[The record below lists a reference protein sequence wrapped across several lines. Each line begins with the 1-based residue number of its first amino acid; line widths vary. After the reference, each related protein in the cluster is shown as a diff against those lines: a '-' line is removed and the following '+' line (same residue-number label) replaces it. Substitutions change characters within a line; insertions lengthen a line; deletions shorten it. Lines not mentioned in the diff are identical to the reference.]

1 MFIKSCRASQA
12 KLRQEICF
20 TIWPPGVGP
29 WYLICF
35 IDWPLGVGLCLPICF
50 LVWPPDIGLRHQK
63 LVSQLGRKMLGYGI
77 QFVSL
82 FGRQMSGY
90 GVQFVLQFGRQMSGY
105 SIQFVSEFCRQVSG
119 NVSQFSRQMSGYG
132 IQFVFQSGHPFQQ
145 LLLLLPLL
153 HGSLAPVLLLPRQ
166 DNAPIG
172 FTTFDVLPKDK

>member
-35 IDWPLGVGLCLPICF
+35 IDWPLGVGLWHPICF

-63 LVSQLGRKMLGYGI
+63 LVSQLGRQMLGYGL
-77 QFVSL
+77 QCVA
-82 FGRQMSGY
+82 
-90 GVQFVLQFGRQMSGY
+90 QFG
-105 SIQFVSEFCRQVSG
+105 
-119 NVSQFSRQMSGYG
+119 RQMSGYG

-172 FTTFDVLPKDK
+172 VTTFDVLPKDKSCEKRGDHSS